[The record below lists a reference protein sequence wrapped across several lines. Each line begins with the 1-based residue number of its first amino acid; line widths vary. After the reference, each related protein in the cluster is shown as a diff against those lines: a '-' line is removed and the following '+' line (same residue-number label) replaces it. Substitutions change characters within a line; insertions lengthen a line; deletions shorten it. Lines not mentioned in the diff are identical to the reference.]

1 MQIMQVRKIKVLKVL
16 NEQTRYK
23 IIKVFS
29 MNKS

>member
-1 MQIMQVRKIKVLKVL
+1 MQIMQVREIKVLKVL